1 MRRVARWVDACEVVN
16 ERGLFSAQG
25 MTQLINIQGDR
36 SVVCFHACCKVNAT
50 RIPRE
55 CHHQQ
60 LHVSPTA
67 HQSHVQ
73 SPHVIDRSQTDPSFG
88 GGGAACA
95 GSAAGRAGS
104 AGWPA
109 CTPASR
115 STAFIA
121 RKTTGNDRAPVADRV
136 CTGERGSIAGRQTT
150 SAAKQEIVT

>member
-88 GGGAACA
+88 GGGLHVLDQQLA
-95 GSAAGRAGS
+95 GLDQLAGRHALQPPEVLLS
-104 AGWPA
+104 
-109 CTPASR
+109 
-115 STAFIA
+115 
-121 RKTTGNDRAPVADRV
+121 
-136 CTGERGSIAGRQTT
+136 
-150 SAAKQEIVT
+150 